1 MKTSKFVLWQIKK
14 WLPLFIVTALIVL
27 VLLRSDIVLVDS
39 STLNTFTFI
48 AFITPLFVFS
58 ERFDKGAADAY
69 RAFPANK
76 LQIKRIKIL
85 IMLAYLAVLVTV
97 TYLFGLIFYFVNHG
111 SAQSGQYEMF
121 YEYDP
126 YKMIGAGPGSFFM
139 SYLFL
144 LLFTA
149 TTFLFNCTLA
159 SLGNFLLT
167 SIIYMSAGTLLI
179 SGLIPAFI
187 LTFASKDAL
196 GTYIVNFVN
205 GNFLGVGGT
214 YGKQFAISAIMYKM
228 YSIPQFEDVTFST
241 ASTVIMIILFVIELG
256 VGALC
261 FFLKDPSGEHYSM
274 AGSRNDNHKIIL
286 YASFLVTFMIVAFL
300 SGLFGGILPQY
311 AAVYLVMLFVSTAI
325 GSYISLV
332 VFNKRFA
339 LNKKELI
346 IFSSVVAA
354 GLIITI
360 VSYFRISS
368 FVDSWRFINVIE

>member
-27 VLLRSDIVLVDS
+27 VLLRSDIVLANA
-39 STLNTFTFI
+39 STTNMFTLV

-85 IMLAYLAVLVTV
+85 IMLVYLVVLVTV
-97 TYLFGLIFYFVNHG
+97 TYSIGVIIYYVSHG
-111 SAQSGQYEMF
+111 SAQSAQYEAF
-121 YEYDP
+121 YKYDP
-126 YKMIGAGPGSFFM
+126 YKMIGAGAGSFFM
-139 SYLFL
+139 NYLFL
-144 LLFTA
+144 VLFTV
-149 TTFLFNCTLA
+149 TTYLFNCTLA

-179 SGLIPAFI
+179 SGIVPAFI
-187 LTFASKDAL
+187 LTFASKD
-196 GTYIVNFVN
+196 GIETYIVNFVK
-205 GNFLGVGGT
+205 GNFLGIGGT
-214 YGKQFAISAIMYKM
+214 YGKQFAIQAILYKM
-228 YSIPQFEDVTFST
+228 YALPDFDDVTFST
-241 ASTVIMIILFVIELG
+241 ASTVILSILFLIELG

-274 AGSRNDNHKIIL
+274 SGARNENHKIIL

-300 SGLFGGILPQY
+300 CGLLCGILPEY
-311 AAVYLVMLFVSTAI
+311 AAVYLVMLFASTAI

-346 IFSSVVAA
+346 IFSSVVAV

-368 FVDSWRFINVIE
+368 FVDSWRFINVE